1 MCALRHAM
9 LALSHLSLD
18 AICDDM
24 YRKAPEYRPYIYSEA
39 ELVECDAVL
48 TQYLDVVQSPSV
60 RNDPAKIM
68 AAVQHAVEA
77 LNDLHDR
84 CGRSLIGTD
93 GREDICDLIQGA
105 AKSAGLSCDD
115 MDITDEWRDW

>member
-1 MCALRHAM
+1 M

-24 YRKAPEYRPYIYSEA
+24 YRKAPEYRPYIYFEA

-105 AKSAGLSCDD
+105 AKSAGLSRDD